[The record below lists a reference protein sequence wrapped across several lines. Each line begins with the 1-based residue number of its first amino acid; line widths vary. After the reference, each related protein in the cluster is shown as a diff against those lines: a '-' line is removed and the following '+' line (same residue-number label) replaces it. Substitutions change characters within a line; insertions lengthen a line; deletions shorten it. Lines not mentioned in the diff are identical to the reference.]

1 MDNKSRFLAFAKAAA
16 LIVWA
21 LVAIITS
28 AGVWNATAGS
38 TPDGFVCTVAGLNLI
53 VSGVAIY
60 LVAKKILFKDE
71 K

>member
-1 MDNKSRFLAFAKAAA
+1 MDNKEKTLAFFKAF
-16 LIVWA
+16 A
-21 LVAIITS
+21 LVVWILAILTTS
-28 AGVWNATAGS
+28 IAVWNAGAGS

>member
-1 MDNKSRFLAFAKAAA
+1 MDNKSRFIAFAKAAIIILWASIA
-16 LIVWA
+16 LGTTFA
-21 LVAIITS
+21 
-28 AGVWNATAGS
+28 VWNAGAGS

>member
-1 MDNKSRFLAFAKAAA
+1 MDNKSRFIAFAKAAIIILWASIA
-16 LIVWA
+16 LGTTFV
-21 LVAIITS
+21 
-28 AGVWNATAGS
+28 VWNAGAGS